1 VIATMFETGL
11 SLADARLNQIVRKLS
26 GWAAIIAVPTAVTGF
41 YGQNLP
47 YPGYQQWWGFLV
59 STAVIVVLAVGIW
72 LVFRRRG
79 WL

>member
-1 VIATMFETGL
+1 VVATMFETGL
-11 SLADARLNQIVRKLS
+11 ALADARLNQIVRKLS

-47 YPGYQQWWGFLV
+47 YPGFGQWWGFIA
-59 STAVIVVLAVGIW
+59 SSVITVALAVGIW
-72 LVFRRRG
+72 ALFRKRG